1 MPFKIVQTCE
11 NNSKRLLTIPSPWED
26 KNILKWPLKQV
37 TKLIRNE
44 FSTPVN
50 DWREMKSVV
59 KRRDIPTYETAEY
72 VLGEMVN
79 HEDTEVDPGHLVSK
93 QKPLQDLNLNVIA
106 DEIVSCHIIFILLFL
121 TRYTQRP

>member
-11 NNSKRLLTIPSPWED
+11 NNSNRLFTIPSPWED

-37 TKLIRNE
+37 TKLIKNE
-44 FSTPVN
+44 FSTPEG
-50 DWREMKSVV
+50 DWREMKCVV
-59 KRRDIPTYETAEY
+59 KRRHIPTYEIAEY

-79 HEDTEVDPGHLVSK
+79 HEDTEDDPIHLVSK
-93 QKPLQDLNLNVIA
+93 QKPLQDLNLNAIA
-106 DEIVSCHIIFILLFL
+106 DEIVSCFIVFILLFL